1 MNKKAKKTISQR
13 ICESFDIPVGTFG
26 RCSSV
31 EAVGNR
37 EVSICGCEGLVS
49 YADDE
54 VILNLCDNMMS
65 VRGEGLTLRSFSGG
79 RIAVCGRID
88 CIRYGNVSEDGDDK

>member
-26 RCSSV
+26 GCSGV
-31 EAVGNR
+31 EVIGNR
-37 EVSICGCEGLVS
+37 EASICGCEGLVS
-49 YADDE
+49 YTDGE
-54 VILNLCDNMMS
+54 VILTLCDSTVS

-79 RIAVCGRID
+79 RISVCGRID
-88 CIRYGNVSEDGDDK
+88 CIRYGDVSEGSDDK

>member
-13 ICESFDIPVGTFG
+13 ICKSFDIPDGTFG
-26 RCSSV
+26 RCSNV

-37 EVSICGCEGLVS
+37 EALICGCEGLIS
-49 YADDE
+49 YTDNE
-54 VILNLCDNMMS
+54 VVLNLCDNVMS
-65 VRGEGLTLRSFSGG
+65 VCGEGLVLRSFSGG

-88 CIRYGNVSEDGDDK
+88 CIRYGDVSEGGNDK